1 MGVGRIW
8 KRNGAEDFHKMC
20 VCIYIYKTTHIF
32 NICKIPFDP
41 LNIMENNHPKNNS
54 DFRIA
59 KYTETEE
66 KITDDYFQE

>member
-1 MGVGRIW
+1 
-8 KRNGAEDFHKMC
+8 
-20 VCIYIYKTTHIF
+20 
-32 NICKIPFDP
+32 
-41 LNIMENNHPKNNS
+41 MENNHPKNNT